1 MYLLYR
7 GSQVGEVVVV
17 ILDPLA
23 VLEGVLDGGEGAV
36 AVVHPCTRRS
46 SMSRES
52 ARRHISDRAPT
63 HHAMAAFSYRFR

>member
-17 ILDPLA
+17 VLDPLA

-46 SMSRES
+46 SMSS
-52 ARRHISDRAPT
+52 
-63 HHAMAAFSYRFR
+63 